1 MLFIAPSA
9 LAEPGQKRYARPIRK
24 FNTRN
29 I

>member
-1 MLFIAPSA
+1 MRFIALPA
-9 LAEPGQKRYARPIRK
+9 LAAHGQMRYARPIRK